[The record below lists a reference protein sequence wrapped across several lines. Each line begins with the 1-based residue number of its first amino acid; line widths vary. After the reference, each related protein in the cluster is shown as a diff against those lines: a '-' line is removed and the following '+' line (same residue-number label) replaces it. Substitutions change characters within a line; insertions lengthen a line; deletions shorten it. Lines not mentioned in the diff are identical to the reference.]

1 MMLDYI
7 FFSFQKISQS
17 ALGKLVLE
25 AVDKSV
31 DPMMGEIQVEN
42 ILIFELL

>member
-1 MMLDYI
+1 MMLDFI
-7 FFSFQKISQS
+7 FIFFQKISQS

-31 DPMMGEIQVEN
+31 DPMMGEIQVKI
-42 ILIFELL
+42 ILLFK